1 MPRTM
6 CGISPRR
13 RSGTSLHGHCPHTA
27 RKRDRAQ
34 PRSCR
39 TWPLPAQAMRLA
51 LGGGAGLPTT
61 RALAQHVRVIGPGG
75 ARVKRLA
82 TSCYASY
89 GKERC
94 VGHT

>member
-1 MPRTM
+1 
-6 CGISPRR
+6 
-13 RSGTSLHGHCPHTA
+13 
-27 RKRDRAQ
+27 
-34 PRSCR
+34 
-39 TWPLPAQAMRLA
+39 MRLA